1 MVATVLF
8 LYLYMNK
15 GLEAKGIKKTSGA
28 AKYTVLFVLFA
39 LPLVAYL
46 FFLQGKHNFDTLPV
60 MVSEI
65 GTLENFQT
73 LDGEQLQLKDSVS
86 VINFLGDKPYDRL
99 GYISNINE
107 KIYKEFHKFD
117 SFQMIS
123 ILPEEGRDDIAE
135 IVNQMQETTDVTD
148 WHFLIGS
155 DHEINNFFN
164 SLQTNFL
171 LNQNLS
177 SDYAFIIDKNAA
189 LRGRDDSYPE
199 EEEVYGYDTSSIS
212 ALQKVMIDDV
222 RVLLAEYRFAFKKNR
237 DDKIKEDE

>member
-1 MVATVLF
+1 
-8 LYLYMNK
+8 
-15 GLEAKGIKKTSGA
+15 
-28 AKYTVLFVLFA
+28 
-39 LPLVAYL
+39 
-46 FFLQGKHNFDTLPV
+46 
-60 MVSEI
+60 
-65 GTLENFQT
+65 
-73 LDGEQLQLKDSVS
+73 
-86 VINFLGDKPYDRL
+86 
-99 GYISNINE
+99 
-107 KIYKEFHKFD
+107 
-117 SFQMIS
+117 
-123 ILPEEGRDDIAE
+123 
-135 IVNQMQETTDVTD
+135 MQETTDVTD